1 VDEGE
6 PGSWECTVCTYRNRF
21 EAFKCEMCDTR
32 KGTSTRK
39 PRLNQ
44 NVVEQQQI
52 VQNFVVQQ
60 SQAEVKLAAEKSTR
74 RKQLGANGDGTSPT
88 PSSSRLTTTSPDDSL
103 PSSGGESP
111 FPSKTTTPR
120 STPPPSATPGSSS
133 TCTTPIGSRSRS
145 QGPPSAPPPSQIPQL
160 KGVDRNS
167 ARTLAVTVNGMTVVV
182 TDYKPRKATAIAG
195 GKVKQNGSSASPM
208 PSTDS

>member
-1 VDEGE
+1 MSGKKRNRREKVDEGE
-6 PGSWECTVCTYRNRF
+6 PGSWECTVCTFRNRF

-60 SQAEVKLAAEKSTR
+60 SQAEVK
-74 RKQLGANGDGTSPT
+74 RKQQTANGEATSPT
-88 PSSSRLTTTSPDDSL
+88 PSSSRLTTTSPDGSL

-133 TCTTPIGSRSRS
+133 ASTTPVGSRSRS
-145 QGPPSAPPPSQIPQL
+145 QPPVVAQLPQL

-182 TDYKPRKATAIAG
+182 TDYKPRKGAAAG
-195 GKVKQNGSSASPM
+195 GSRLKQNGKSSSPM
-208 PSTDS
+208 RSADS